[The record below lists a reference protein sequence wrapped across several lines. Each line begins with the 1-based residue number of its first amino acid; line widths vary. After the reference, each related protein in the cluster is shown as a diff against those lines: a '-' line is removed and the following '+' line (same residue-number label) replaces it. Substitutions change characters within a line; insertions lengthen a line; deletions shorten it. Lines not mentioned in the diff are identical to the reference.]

1 MNKKITY
8 ILIVNFLLFLELEVY
23 SQEDSTRSTKNY
35 TIDEVVVT
43 GTRNETEIRHL
54 PMSISIIKRN
64 QIEHRYEQS
73 LLPILTEKIPGFFT
87 TSRSI
92 MGYGISTGA
101 AGSMSLRGIGG
112 NPTTGLLIL
121 IDGHPQ
127 YMGLMGHPLSDA
139 YQSMLAEK
147 VEVVRGPASVLYGS
161 NAMGGV
167 INIVTRKQQDDGI
180 KNHARVSYGSYNTL
194 TTELSNQIRQG
205 RFNSIVTG
213 SYNRTDGH
221 RSDMEF
227 EQYGGYAKLGYELN
241 RVWNLF
247 ADINLTHYNTSNPGT
262 MTSPVF
268 DNDSRITR
276 GVTSFSLE
284 NNYNHTSG
292 ALKLYYNWGRHK
304 INDGYSREEEPLNY
318 RFHSTDK
325 MLGLTWYQSVTLFTG
340 NRITVGADYQYIGGE
355 AWNKFLNGNHTDI
368 VNKSENEIAGYMD
381 FRQSIGRIFTFNA
394 GVRIDHHSQSGTEW
408 IPQVGISTQFQ
419 PNAELKALMSKGF
432 RNPTLRELY
441 MFGSKNPDLKPERIM
456 SYELSWSQRLMKN
469 TLSYGINLF
478 HINGD
483 NTIQTVVMDDK
494 RRKNINTGKIENWGI
509 ETNMSYRPNR
519 SWNISANYS
528 WLRMVHPVIA
538 APEHKL
544 YAGADF
550 TRGRWNIS
558 TGIMYVRGLYTEVKP
573 SKIKEDFILWN
584 TRGSY
589 RVFRFA
595 DLFVRGENLLAQSY
609 EINIGYPMPE
619 ATFMG
624 GVNINF

>member
-8 ILIVNFLLFLELEVY
+8 ILIVNFLLFLELDAY

-43 GTRNETEIRHL
+43 GTRNETDIRHL

-73 LLPILTEKIPGFFT
+73 LLPILTEQIPGFFT

-127 YMGLMGHPLSDA
+127 YMGLMGHPLADA

-167 INIVTRKQQDDGI
+167 INIVTRKQKDNGI

-241 RVWNLF
+241 RGWNLL

-292 ALKLYYNWGRHK
+292 ALKFYYNWGRHK
-304 INDGYSREEEPLNY
+304 INDGYSHEEEPLNY

-325 MLGLTWYQSVTLFTG
+325 MLGLTWYQSTTLFTG
-340 NRITVGADYQYIGGE
+340 NRITVGADYQHIGGK

-394 GVRIDHHSQSGTEW
+394 GIRIDHHSQSGTEW
-408 IPQVGISTQFQ
+408 IPQVGISMQFQ

-441 MFGSKNPDLKPERIM
+441 MFGSKNPDLKPERII

-483 NTIQTVVMDDK
+483 NTIQTVVMEDK
-494 RRKNINTGKIENWGI
+494 RHKNINTGKIENWGI

-573 SKIKEDFILWN
+573 SKAKENFILWN

-589 RVFRFA
+589 RVSRFA

-619 ATFMG
+619 ATFTG

>member
-325 MLGLTWYQSVTLFTG
+325 C
-340 NRITVGADYQYIGGE
+340 
-355 AWNKFLNGNHTDI
+355 
-368 VNKSENEIAGYMD
+368 
-381 FRQSIGRIFTFNA
+381 
-394 GVRIDHHSQSGTEW
+394 
-408 IPQVGISTQFQ
+408 
-419 PNAELKALMSKGF
+419 
-432 RNPTLRELY
+432 
-441 MFGSKNPDLKPERIM
+441 
-456 SYELSWSQRLMKN
+456 
-469 TLSYGINLF
+469 
-478 HINGD
+478 
-483 NTIQTVVMDDK
+483 
-494 RRKNINTGKIENWGI
+494 
-509 ETNMSYRPNR
+509 
-519 SWNISANYS
+519 
-528 WLRMVHPVIA
+528 
-538 APEHKL
+538 
-544 YAGADF
+544 
-550 TRGRWNIS
+550 
-558 TGIMYVRGLYTEVKP
+558 
-573 SKIKEDFILWN
+573 
-584 TRGSY
+584 
-589 RVFRFA
+589 
-595 DLFVRGENLLAQSY
+595 
-609 EINIGYPMPE
+609 
-619 ATFMG
+619 
-624 GVNINF
+624 

>member
-584 TRGSY
+584 MRGSY

>member
-8 ILIVNFLLFLELEVY
+8 ILIVNFLLFLELDVY

-73 LLPILTEKIPGFFT
+73 LLPILTEQIPGFFT

-340 NRITVGADYQYIGGE
+340 NRITVGADYQHIGGE

-494 RRKNINTGKIENWGI
+494 HRKNINTGKIENWGV
-509 ETNMSYRPNR
+509 ETDMSYRPNR

-584 TRGSY
+584 MRGSY

>member
-1 MNKKITY
+1 MNKNIIC
-8 ILIVNFLLFLELEVY
+8 ILIINLLL
-23 SQEDSTRSTKNY
+23 SIGSNAQSRKDSTRTTRNY
-35 TIDEVVVT
+35 AIDEVVVT
-43 GTRNETEIRHL
+43 GTRNETDIRHL
-54 PMSISIIKRN
+54 PMSISVIGRH
-64 QIEHRYEQS
+64 QIERRYEQS
-73 LLPILTEKIPGFFT
+73 LLPILTEQIPGFFT

-101 AGSMSLRGIGG
+101 AGGMSLRGIGG
-112 NPTTGLLIL
+112 SPTTGLLVL

-127 YMGLMGHPLSDA
+127 YMGLMGHPLADA

-167 INIVTRKQQDDGI
+167 INIVTRKQRDNGI
-180 KNHARVSYGSYNTL
+180 KNHARASYGSYNTL
-194 TTELSNQIRQG
+194 TTEVSNQIRQG
-205 RFNSIVTG
+205 RFTSLVTG

-227 EQYGGYAKLGYELN
+227 EQYGGYAKLGYELS
-241 RVWNLF
+241 RIWNLF

-262 MTSPVF
+262 TTSPVF

-284 NNYNHTSG
+284 NNYKRTSG
-292 ALKLYYNWGRHK
+292 ALKFYYNWGRHR

-325 MLGLTWYQSVTLFTG
+325 MLGLTWYQSATLFTG
-340 NRITVGADYQYIGGE
+340 NRITVGVDYQHIGGE
-355 AWNKFLNGNHTDI
+355 AWNKFLNGDRTDI

-381 FRQSIGRIFTFNA
+381 FRQSIGRIFTLNA
-394 GVRIDHHSQSGTEW
+394 GVRVDHHSQSGTEW
-408 IPQVGISTQFQ
+408 IPQVGLSAQLRQ
-419 PNAELKALMSKGF
+419 NAELKAMMSKGF

-441 MFGSKNPDLKPERIM
+441 MFGSQNPDLKPERIIN
-456 SYELSWSQRLMKN
+456 YELSWSQRLMRN

-478 HINGD
+478 YINGD
-483 NTIQTVVMDDK
+483 NTIQTVVMEDN
-494 RRKNINTGKIENWGI
+494 RRRNINTGKIENWGI
-509 ETNMSYRPNR
+509 ETNMVYRLNP

-550 TRGRWNIS
+550 ARGRWNIS
-558 TGIMYVRGLYTEVKP
+558 TGVMYVQGLYTTVKP
-573 SKIKEDFILWN
+573 SEKKENFVLWN
-584 TRGSY
+584 MRGSY
-589 RVFRFA
+589 RVFHFA

-609 EINIGYPMPE
+609 EVNIGYPMPK

-624 GVNINF
+624 GMNFNF

>member
-8 ILIVNFLLFLELEVY
+8 ILIVNFLLFLELDVY

-73 LLPILTEKIPGFFT
+73 LLPILTEQIPGFFT

-284 NNYNHTSG
+284 NNYN
-292 ALKLYYNWGRHK
+292 
-304 INDGYSREEEPLNY
+304 
-318 RFHSTDK
+318 
-325 MLGLTWYQSVTLFTG
+325 
-340 NRITVGADYQYIGGE
+340 
-355 AWNKFLNGNHTDI
+355 
-368 VNKSENEIAGYMD
+368 
-381 FRQSIGRIFTFNA
+381 
-394 GVRIDHHSQSGTEW
+394 
-408 IPQVGISTQFQ
+408 
-419 PNAELKALMSKGF
+419 
-432 RNPTLRELY
+432 
-441 MFGSKNPDLKPERIM
+441 
-456 SYELSWSQRLMKN
+456 
-469 TLSYGINLF
+469 
-478 HINGD
+478 
-483 NTIQTVVMDDK
+483 QT
-494 RRKNINTGKIENWGI
+494 
-509 ETNMSYRPNR
+509 
-519 SWNISANYS
+519 
-528 WLRMVHPVIA
+528 
-538 APEHKL
+538 
-544 YAGADF
+544 
-550 TRGRWNIS
+550 
-558 TGIMYVRGLYTEVKP
+558 
-573 SKIKEDFILWN
+573 
-584 TRGSY
+584 
-589 RVFRFA
+589 
-595 DLFVRGENLLAQSY
+595 
-609 EINIGYPMPE
+609 
-619 ATFMG
+619 
-624 GVNINF
+624 